1 MSKSIATHDQQAINQ
16 LRDELSEANERAQ
29 KYRTEASKLKEEIKK
44 VTEEKEHLRM
54 TYF

>member
-1 MSKSIATHDQQAINQ
+1 MMQ

-29 KYRTEASKLKEEIKK
+29 KYRNEASKLKDEMKK
-44 VTEEKEHLRM
+44 IAEEKEHLRI